1 MYGALITA
9 NVGYLKNLNFLPAV
23 KLSPSRHRKGLVF
36 KTVFSTKVLAVG
48 IAKTF
53 VEK

>member
-1 MYGALITA
+1 M
-9 NVGYLKNLNFLPAV
+9 KNF
-23 KLSPSRHRKGLVF
+23 HRKIITYR
-36 KTVFSTKVLAVG
+36 KTFAEDKVLAVG